1 MQINKHET
9 ENPCE
14 IILEITVEAE
24 RVGKAVD
31 QAYKNASKQINVP
44 GFRKGKAPRAIL
56 QNLIDKSYLKEEV
69 VDILMEKVYA
79 EALDK
84 AAIEPYAIGELQ
96 EVEWDMDNLNGEM
109 VVKVKVPLPPVV
121 ELGEYKGID
130 AEKKIYK
137 VKEEDIDA
145 EINKMLESRAA
156 MSQLY
161 DREVQNGDMV
171 LAEMTRTDDEVGE
184 THKEF
189 VKVGE
194 NLPDFDNGLIGMNI
208 DDEKEISVSFPEDA
222 ANEEM
227 KGKTIVWKVKVL
239 EIHQRELPELN
250 DKWVKDLFAK
260 PAEEGEEPIIDETM
274 PTTVEAL
281 KAKMREGMEKSVVD
295 VSKSTL
301 ENEIFQKVVDNSTI
315 HFPQVMLT
323 TSVRERLNEL
333 AENLKKRKLTIE
345 DYIDYKKTTKEA
357 LAEEY
362 EKEEEQAIKGSLV
375 FHKLL
380 EAEEEAIKIEDTD
393 VEQEIKEMAE
403 KQNVPEATIQ
413 AYIDSTNSIQS
424 IRSKIQQKK
433 LLEFLVAS
441 SNIKEVEQS

>member
-1 MQINKHET
+1 
-9 ENPCE
+9 
-14 IILEITVEAE
+14 
-24 RVGKAVD
+24 
-31 QAYKNASKQINVP
+31 
-44 GFRKGKAPRAIL
+44 
-56 QNLIDKSYLKEEV
+56 
-69 VDILMEKVYA
+69 
-79 EALDK
+79 
-84 AAIEPYAIGELQ
+84 
-96 EVEWDMDNLNGEM
+96 
-109 VVKVKVPLPPVV
+109 
-121 ELGEYKGID
+121 
-130 AEKKIYK
+130 
-137 VKEEDIDA
+137 
-145 EINKMLESRAA
+145 
-156 MSQLY
+156 
-161 DREVQNGDMV
+161 MV
-171 LAEMTRTDDEVGE
+171 LAEMIRIDEEDGE

-250 DKWVKDLFAK
+250 DEWVKNLFAK
-260 PAEEGEEPIIDETM
+260 PAAEGEEVEIDENS
-274 PTTVEAL
+274 PQTVDAL
-281 KAKMREGMEKSVVD
+281 KEKMREGMEKSVTD
-295 VSKSTL
+295 VTKSTL
-301 ENEIFQKVVDNSTI
+301 ENEIFQKVVDNATI
-315 HFPQVMLT
+315 NFPQVMLT
-323 TSVRERLNEL
+323 TSVRERLNDL

-345 DYIDYKKTTKEA
+345 DYISYKKTTKEA

-380 EAEEEAIKIEDTD
+380 ELEDIKVEDSD

-413 AYIDSTNSIQS
+413 AYIDSSNSIQS
-424 IRSKIQQKK
+424 IRSKIQQRK